1 MAIWNCKL
9 VTIIFNTTKLWLLDW
24 VHWSEVFDFY
34 LVNFLYCLLSIFSLF
49 TLFCLHF
56 FLANGRI
63 EHNDYH
69 YNLDGCVY
77 VNNEDDFI
85 LEIQPVDLLIFENRF
100 KNNYGPYVLNLGL
113 SHYDYRGS
121 QKLDMRFNWVQNNL
135 IKEPWKGN

>member
-1 MAIWNCKL
+1 M
-9 VTIIFNTTKLWLLDW
+9 
-24 VHWSEVFDFY
+24 
-34 LVNFLYCLLSIFSLF
+34 NFQKTFWRIESLHQRTLIHILYEFF
-49 TLFCLHF
+49 LHL

>member
-1 MAIWNCKL
+1 MFA
-9 VTIIFNTTKLWLLDW
+9 
-24 VHWSEVFDFY
+24 Y
-34 LVNFLYCLLSIFSLF
+34 
-49 TLFCLHF
+49 TLFYLHF
-56 FLANGRI
+56 FLANGKI

>member
-34 LVNFLYCLLSIFSLF
+34 LVNWLYCLIVQFVYTFLF
-49 TLFCLHF
+49 TF